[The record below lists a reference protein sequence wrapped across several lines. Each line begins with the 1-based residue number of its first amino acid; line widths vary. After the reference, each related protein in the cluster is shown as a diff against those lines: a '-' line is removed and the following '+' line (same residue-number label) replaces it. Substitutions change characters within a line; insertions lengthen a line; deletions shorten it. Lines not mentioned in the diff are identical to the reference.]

1 MDGLHGKTLM
11 SRVLEGIRVL
21 DFGRYIAGP
30 YCGTLLG
37 DMGAEVIRIEK
48 IDGSE
53 DRFLSPLTEK
63 GDGAL
68 FMQLARNKLG
78 LTLNPMKPQGREIV
92 RKLVA
97 TADVVIAN
105 LPPDTLLAMGLDYDS
120 LKAIKP
126 NIILTMIS
134 AFGRGG
140 PYSNRVGFDGLGQAM
155 SGAMYMSGTPDQPV
169 RAYPPFIDFGT
180 ASLAAFGTMTALFQ
194 RQKTGKGQI
203 VEGSLFN
210 TALTMMNGTAIEQSV
225 IKRDRV
231 ATLNRSQTSAPADTF
246 RTKDGWVL
254 VQSVGGPLFKR
265 WADLMGE
272 THWLDDPRF
281 KDDISRGDNGELISE
296 RLAQWC
302 AERNTEEVLQA
313 MEEAR
318 LPAGP
323 VLSPQEVLDDP
334 HIAAKGLFQSI
345 EYPGLD
351 SPAPLMSTP
360 VELSED
366 IARPH
371 WVNTPTKSWPSW
383 GIQSLRSLSSGKIES
398 CNRLE
403 RCMIPIMYIL
413 ELELIRRQCKDNYA
427 AVPNRFTRP
436 SKEARCIA

>member
-1 MDGLHGKTLM
+1 M

-360 VELSED
+360 VELSETPGEIRHRPPTLGEHTD
-366 IARPH
+366 QIMAELGYSESEIAE
-371 WVNTPTKSWPSW
+371 
-383 GIQSLRSLSSGKIES
+383 LRE
-398 CNRLE
+398 NR
-403 RCMIPIMYIL
+403 
-413 ELELIRRQCKDNYA
+413 
-427 AVPNRFTRP
+427 VV
-436 SKEARCIA
+436 